1 MKGEPDR
8 INLSMEVVAGLKL
21 DQWGD
26 YQPLS
31 AEEWVDG
38 KRRLEAPGPLPAPD
52 PSVVATHGTDVAYL
66 PDSGDLSL
74 TPAAIPESTAP
85 EAVIP
90 GGQGDRVVVDRGDAE
105 GRGGRVARKSA
116 DGGATRWVTPLD
128 GYVGSAN
135 PPEVAADADRAYVMN
150 YVMREAG
157 MTALDART
165 GKVLW
170 HSPGSA
176 DRMLLSGDLLLAAD
190 ISVGVDG
197 KGGGRWLIARRVAS
211 GQEAFR
217 VALPANDFNALPI
230 EEAAGWFVVTAHDP
244 PGGSGASLLIDRT
257 GRVRHRLDR
266 QVMAVTAR
274 GEDRLVLT
282 SRDVIRLGDDG
293 PPRWTAPFAGR
304 EWIAGGGLVPLA
316 GGDVV
321 AYLYGRINDSGV
333 QVLRLDPRTGRK
345 MWEGQCRPL
354 GVTHSEYDHRA
365 VVEVSG
371 GRLLVTSRGS
381 GGTFVEALD
390 AQTGHSVAR
399 RVIKHCQ

>member
-1 MKGEPDR
+1 MGR
-8 INLSMEVVAGLKL
+8 
-21 DQWGD
+21 

-31 AEEWVDG
+31 AEEWLDG
-38 KRRLEAPGPLPAPD
+38 KRRLEAPGSLPAPA
-52 PSVVATHGTDVAYL
+52 PSLTHGSDVAYL

-74 TPAAIPESTAP
+74 TPAVIPESPTP

-135 PPEVAADADRAYVMN
+135 PPEVAADTDRAYVMHS
-150 YVMREAG
+150 VMREAG

-217 VALPANDFNALPI
+217 VPLPANDFNALPI
-230 EEAAGWFVVTAHDP
+230 VKSWDAPSGA
-244 PGGSGASLLIDRT
+244 GASLLIDRT
-257 GRVRHRLDR
+257 GHVRHRLDR
-266 QVMAVTAR
+266 QVVAVMPA
-274 GEDRLVLT
+274 GDDRLVVT
-282 SRDVIRLGDDG
+282 SWDVIRLGADG
-293 PPRWTAPFAGR
+293 PPRWAVQFAGR
-304 EWIAGGGLVPLA
+304 EWIAGGGLVRLA
-316 GGDVV
+316 GGDVA
-321 AYLYGRINDSGV
+321 AYLYGRIADTGV
-333 QVLRLDPRTGRK
+333 QVLRLDPRTGREK
-345 MWEGQCRPL
+345 WEVKCRPL
-354 GVTHSEYDHRA
+354 GVSHSEYSHNA
-365 VVEVSG
+365 VVEVKG
-371 GRLLVTSRGS
+371 ERLLVTSRGS
-381 GGTFVEALD
+381 EGTFVEALD
-390 AQTGHSVAR
+390 AQTGRSLAR